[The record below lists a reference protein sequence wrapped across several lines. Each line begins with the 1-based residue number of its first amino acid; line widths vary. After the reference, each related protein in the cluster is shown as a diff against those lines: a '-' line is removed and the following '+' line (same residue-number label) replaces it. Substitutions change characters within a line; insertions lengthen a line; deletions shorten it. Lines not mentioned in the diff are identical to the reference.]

1 MHIIYGTIN
10 EEGFPAYG
18 LRLAQASAKDSLGSM
33 PLQTKAFA
41 FHSTESLTAVSD
53 DLFEYAMRLAKIR
66 GWQQMVGP
74 QQLKDNFPFHLQLH
88 NRADGKPMLDYKYKV
103 GQAVDFKLVLDENAN
118 TSFLPKRY
126 VYVFLINRNGDMIL
140 AYPDSESGNMANQF
154 PKYRDYELLNE
165 VSLFGGKVSVP
176 TGTDNYYLLATD
188 EPIPNYAD
196 IFNQTGVRSV
206 GANNNN
212 PFVKLL
218 NMGNMGASRNVSKT
232 PANWRLIK
240 LSVESGF

>member
-1 MHIIYGTIN
+1 
-10 EEGFPAYG
+10 
-18 LRLAQASAKDSLGSM
+18 
-33 PLQTKAFA
+33 
-41 FHSTESLTAVSD
+41 
-53 DLFEYAMRLAKIR
+53 
-66 GWQQMVGP
+66 MVGP

-154 PKYRDYELLNE
+154 PKYRDYEVLNE

-188 EPIPNYAD
+188 EPIPNYSD